1 MQCSIILHSQN
12 EKQKKGKANAKTHF
26 RTYQKKILIQGCQK
40 KKKSTNGSEIV
51 SSKIINSIII
61 EQILKTKKS
70 KIYMLK
76 LIK

>member
-26 RTYQKKILIQGCQK
+26 RTYQKKILIQGCH

-76 LIK
+76 LLK

>member
-1 MQCSIILHSQN
+1 MKNRKRVKQMQKLISGLT
-12 EKQKKGKANAKTHF
+12 KKKYLF
-26 RTYQKKILIQGCQK
+26 RDVT

-76 LIK
+76 LLK